1 MHHHPIQASASR
13 ETRLGTKTKIL
24 AASLLGAFVAAS
36 AQAIV
41 VSVSTADS
49 SAARDGA
56 LASFLSSNFSNI
68 TTLNVG
74 YYNTAAAVPAGT
86 DLLIIGRRIFSG
98 DFGNATNSA
107 AFNALTIPVVS
118 LTSYVS
124 RVDGSRWG
132 WHNGP
137 VVGGQSING
146 DETTITAAGA
156 TAFGAAGVADWWGPL
171 TGGGLAVTPVTT
183 FNALGSG
190 SVGQGDVL
198 ASINGSVLVAHWNA
212 GELSGT
218 NVAFGGDRLLFNM
231 PDYDNS
237 GGIELPNTPAGQ
249 AAFIAALD
257 TYTPLVANAIPE
269 PSSTA
274 LLMGAAAMG
283 MMATRRRRQA

>member
-1 MHHHPIQASASR
+1 MHHHPTQASASR
-13 ETRLGTKTKIL
+13 ETRLGAKTKIL
-24 AASLLGAFVAAS
+24 AAFLLGAFVAAS
-36 AQAIV
+36 AQAV
-41 VSVSTADS
+41 VVTISTADS
-49 SAARDGA
+49 AANKDGA
-56 LASFLSSNFSNI
+56 LAAFLNANFSNI
-68 TTLNVG
+68 TSINVG
-74 YYNTAAAVPAGT
+74 YYTTAAAVPAGT
-86 DLLIIGRRIFSG
+86 DLLFVGRRIFSG

-124 RVDGSRWG
+124 RVDGGRWG
-132 WHNGP
+132 WQDGP

-156 TAFGAAGVADWWGPL
+156 AAFGAAGVANWWGPL
-171 TGGGLAVTPVTT
+171 TGGGTT

-198 ASINGSVLVAHWNA
+198 ASINGSTLVAHWNA

-231 PDYDNS
+231 PDYDNA
-237 GGIELPNTPAGQ
+237 GGLELPNTPAGQ

-274 LLMGAAAMG
+274 LLMGVAAMG